1 MHAVILTGGKQ
12 YRISEGST
20 LRVEKLDA
28 AEGDTFEFDK
38 VLMVSDGEQVQVGKP
53 YLDGGKVTATVES
66 HGRGDK
72 IDVIKFRRRKKYRR
86 KLGHRQAYTQV
97 RITGIQRA

>member
-12 YRISEGST
+12 YRISEGET

-28 AEGDTFEFDK
+28 GAGDTFEFDK
-38 VLMVSDGEQVQVGKP
+38 VLLVSDGEQIQVGKP
-53 YLDGGKVTATVES
+53 YLDGGKVTATVEG

-72 IDVIKFRRRKKYRR
+72 IEVIKFRRRQKYRR
-86 KLGHRQAYTQV
+86 KAGHRQDYTEV
-97 RITGIQRA
+97 KITGIHTA

>member
-53 YLDGGKVTATVES
+53 YLDGGKVTATVER